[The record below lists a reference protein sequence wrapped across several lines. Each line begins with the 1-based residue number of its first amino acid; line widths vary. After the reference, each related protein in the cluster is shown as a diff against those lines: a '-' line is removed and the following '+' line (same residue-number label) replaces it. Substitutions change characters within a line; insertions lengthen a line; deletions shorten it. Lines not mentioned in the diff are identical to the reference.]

1 MNTKNGLQ
9 LEEYITGIQYLR
21 RQYEILTNAFR
32 VEVHL
37 WFAGV
42 ETGAQ
47 RPKFG
52 LLEGN
57 TSPGPSTIAAV
68 YPGYW

>member
-1 MNTKNGLQ
+1 MNTKNGLK

-21 RQYEILTNAFR
+21 WQYEILINASR
-32 VEVHL
+32 VEVL
-37 WFAGV
+37 WFASV

-57 TSPGPSTIAAV
+57 ASLGPSTIAAV
-68 YPGYW
+68 YPGYC